1 MMEIGTRV
9 YEGCENFEALQLE
22 MALTCDAQGWCMED
36 GYDEVTGVRYL
47 IINPPEVIPEEDI
60 FEAAKAEKLNEVDRW
75 TARRIVGGFDSE
87 ITGFKVRYDSD
98 KDTQLTMQGIA
109 LNVNSARFAAEYP
122 EGCPVRGYRWVEVM
136 DEEGNMTTAPSK
148 TKEIFMFSPEQVL
161 SWQADLSVHIGT
173 CKQYGWFYQEQVNAA
188 TTLEELEAIIIG
200 GMTNGNN

>member
-36 GYDEVTGVRYL
+36 GYDEETGVRYL

-60 FEAAKAEKLNEVDRW
+60 FEAAKQEMLAKVDSW
-75 TARRIVGGFDSE
+75 TARQIVGGFDSE

-109 LNVNSARFAAEYP
+109 LNVNSERFANEYP
-122 EGCPVRGYRWVEVM
+122 DGCPVRGYRWVDVEENGEVVSK
-136 DEEGNMTTAPSK
+136 PSK
-148 TKEIFMFSPEQVL
+148 VKEIFMFSPEQVM

-173 CKQYGWFYQEQVNAA
+173 CKQYGWYYQNAVEQC
-188 TTLEELEAIIIG
+188 TTIEELEAIVLQRL
-200 GMTNGNN
+200 